1 MKKIHSLILILLIV
15 ILAISSYFFIK
26 EIADNKKEN
35 DLYEELK
42 EIVQE
47 EQKSTD
53 ENQFTDNLKNETS
66 NLSSKSVK
74 NYDLQSILKINS
86 DIIGWIKIDGTN
98 IDYPVMQNEDFYLHR
113 NVYKNY
119 SNSGTPYL
127 AEYCNVKT
135 SDNLIIYGHHM
146 NNNTMFSN
154 LVNYENYNYY
164 KNHKYIK
171 FYTLEDNKTIEN
183 DYEIVFAF
191 KTVAYSDKGFKYYN
205 YTKFYDENDFNSFVQ
220 KCRNYEFYNTNV
232 KVNYGDKLITLSTCE
247 YSQKNGR
254 MVIIAKKIYKSGGGI
269 NARYK
274 SKRKKYNKTIR

>member
-1 MKKIHSLILILLIV
+1 MNKIYSLILILLIV

-26 EIADNKKEN
+26 EIAENKKEN
-35 DLYEELK
+35 ELFEELQ
-42 EIVQE
+42 EVVQE
-47 EQKSTD
+47 EEKTTAQ
-53 ENQFTDNLKNETS
+53 NQITDNLK
-66 NLSSKSVK
+66 
-74 NYDLQSILKINS
+74 SISKINT

-98 IDYPVMQNEDFYLHR
+98 INYPVMQNGDFYLHR

-119 SNSGTPYL
+119 SSSGTPYL
-127 AEYCNVKT
+127 AEHCNLKT

-146 NNNTMFSN
+146 KNNTMFSN
-154 LVNYENYNYY
+154 LDNYKNYNYY

-205 YTKFYDENDFNSFVQ
+205 YTKFYDENDFNSFVE

-232 KVNYGDKLITLSTCE
+232 KVNYVDKLITLSTCE

-254 MVIIAKKIYKSGGGI
+254 MVIIAKKI
-269 NARYK
+269 
-274 SKRKKYNKTIR
+274 